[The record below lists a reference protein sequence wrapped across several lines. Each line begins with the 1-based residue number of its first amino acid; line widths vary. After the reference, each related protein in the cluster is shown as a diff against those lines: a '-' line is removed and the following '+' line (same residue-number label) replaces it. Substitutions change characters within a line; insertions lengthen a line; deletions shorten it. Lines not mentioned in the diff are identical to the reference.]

1 MRHTLRAQS
10 ARHALLAA
18 LALATALGLQ
28 CRPGL
33 AQIADPAGGSSPG
46 AELGAYN
53 AGPFV
58 EVGVASWYGGRR
70 VRGRPTA
77 NGERFNEEA
86 LTAAHPT
93 LPFDTRVRVT
103 NVANG
108 RSVVVRI
115 NDRNAT
121 YTGRVIDLSRRAAE
135 LLGIKNSGTAM
146 VALDTVRPEDSVAR
160 TATTPPPAIWHRSQP
175 DS

>member
-1 MRHTLRAQS
+1 MGYALRARP
-10 ARHALLAA
+10 ARTTALAA
-18 LALATALGLQ
+18 LALATAFGLQ

-46 AELGAYN
+46 ADLGAYN
-53 AGPFV
+53 AGPV
-58 EVGVASWYGGRR
+58 IEVGVASWYSGRSAR
-70 VRGRPTA
+70 SRYTA
-77 NGERFNEEA
+77 NGERFDEEA

-103 NVANG
+103 NLATG

-135 LLGIKNSGTAM
+135 LLGIRSAGTAM
-146 VALDTVRPEDSVAR
+146 VALDAVRPEAVPPR
-160 TATTPPPAIWHRSQP
+160 TATTPSAIWHRAQP

>member
-1 MRHTLRAQS
+1 MAGTLRGRPAGQV
-10 ARHALLAA
+10 LLAA
-18 LALATALGLQ
+18 LAMLGVAAVHSQ
-28 CRPGL
+28 PVR
-33 AQIADPAGGSSPG
+33 AQIADPTGGSSPG
-46 AELGAYN
+46 SELGAYN
-53 AGPFV
+53 AGPAV
-58 EVGVASWYGGRR
+58 QVGVASWYGGRR
-70 VRGRPTA
+70 VRGRHTA

-103 NVANG
+103 NLTNG

-135 LLGIKNSGTAM
+135 LLGIRDAGTAM
-146 VALDTVRPEDSVAR
+146 VALNTVRSDGDLPR
-160 TATTPPPAIWHRSQP
+160 TATTPVAVWR
-175 DS
+175 

>member
-1 MRHTLRAQS
+1 MG
-10 ARHALLAA
+10 HALHARPARLAA
-18 LALATALGLQ
+18 LAILALSGAIGLQ
-28 CRPGL
+28 CRPVL

-46 AELGAYN
+46 VELGAYN

-58 EVGVASWYGGRR
+58 QIGVASWYGGRR
-70 VRGRPTA
+70 VRGHQTA
-77 NGERFNEEA
+77 SGEIFNEEA

-103 NVANG
+103 NIATG

-135 LLGIKNSGTAM
+135 LLGIRNSGTAM
-146 VALDTVRPEDSVAR
+146 VALDAVRPEDPLAR
-160 TATTPPPAIWHRSQP
+160 TATTPPAIWHGAQP

>member
-1 MRHTLRAQS
+1 MGRALRGRP

-18 LALATALGLQ
+18 LALAGILGLHS
-28 CRPGL
+28 RPAQ
-33 AQIADPAGGSSPG
+33 AQINDPTGGSSPG
-46 AELGAYN
+46 VELGAYN
-53 AGPFV
+53 LGPTV
-58 EVGVASWYGGRR
+58 EIGVASWYGGRR
-70 VRGRPTA
+70 VRGRHTA
-77 NGERFNEEA
+77 SGERFNEEA
-86 LTAAHPT
+86 LTAAHPS

-103 NVANG
+103 NIANG

-135 LLGIKNSGTAM
+135 LLGIRDAGTAM
-146 VALDTVRPEDSVAR
+146 VALDTLRPEDMVPR
-160 TATTPPPAIWHRSQP
+160 TATTPVAIWHRAQP